1 MRHLLYTNSTKLW
14 TRWSFVAPNAAS
26 AGSPSDAA
34 NDLLDQ
40 VLPEP
45 SGQWSH
51 AQQEA
56 VINRSEDRV
65 VQYFRPRIRSQL
77 TFILASPQ
85 IIVSDY
91 STLMVE
97 ILKDKARPV
106 AGEVY
111 AAVDIAWAKHVG
123 QLAQAYEK

>member
-14 TRWSFVAPNAAS
+14 TRWAFVAPNAAS
-26 AGSPSDAA
+26 AGGPSDAA

-40 VLPEP
+40 VLAEP
-45 SGQWSH
+45 SGQWAH
-51 AQQEA
+51 AQLQA

-91 STLMVE
+91 TTLMVE
-97 ILKDKARPV
+97 ILKDNPRPV

-111 AAVDIAWAKHVG
+111 AAVDISWAKHVG
-123 QLAQAYEK
+123 HLAQAYEK